1 MVIIILDIKKVIKDI
16 LVKLNLIADYVVEEG
31 TSDVWTHRKWNS
43 GIAECWM
50 RYQGTVSAYSSS
62 MFSGASYG
70 YFKNWN
76 LPFEFIELYT
86 KTATAQVGN
95 GTCIVASG
103 GLNDTL
109 KTVCLHWASN
119 VSSGTSTV
127 NMYIIGKY
135 KTPTFSGGGTS

>member
-1 MVIIILDIKKVIKDI
+1 MTIILDIKKVIKDI
-16 LVKLNLIADYVVEEG
+16 LVKLNLIADYVIEEG
-31 TSDVWTHRKWNS
+31 TSDVWTYRKWNS

-62 MFSGASYG
+62 MLSGAAYG
-70 YFKNWN
+70 YYKNWN
-76 LPFEFIELYT
+76 LPFEFTELYT
-86 KTATAQVGN
+86 KTATAQVGS
-95 GTCIVASG
+95 GSCFVASG

-135 KTPTFSGGGTS
+135 KPLTFSGGGTS